1 MNTLFL
7 QLAFNGLV
15 SGLLLALLAVG
26 FNLTNTTRVFHIAH
40 GSFYVGGA
48 YAFYAILPLFQ
59 SQSLFFVLLSALAAL
74 LLVMLVASMV
84 EVLIY
89 QPLSR
94 KKSGQGIFLIV
105 SMGIYLFIINA
116 IAMFFGNQT
125 KSLQLSYARRKCTV
139 ESVFWVIKSV
149 PGFRQF
155 LLRSIEN
162 VKGEWDIVSI
172 AWNLKRLN

>member
-1 MNTLFL
+1 MVL
-7 QLAFNGLV
+7 QLLFDGLV
-15 SGLLLALLAVG
+15 ADLLLALLATG
-26 FNLTNTTRVFHIAH
+26 FNYVFNATVVFHIAH

-48 YAFYAILPLFQ
+48 YAFYAILQLFL

-94 KKSGQGIFLIV
+94 KKSGQGISLIV
-105 SMGIYLFIINA
+105 SMRIYLFIING

-125 KSLQLSYARRKCTV
+125 TSLQLSYARRKCTV
-139 ESVFWVIKSV
+139 ESVFGVIKSV

-155 LLRSIEN
+155 LLRGIEN
-162 VKGEWDIVSI
+162 VRGVWDLVSI

>member
-26 FNLTNTTRVFHIAH
+26 FNLIINTTRVFHIAN

-48 YAFYAILPLFQ
+48 YAFYAILQLFQ

-89 QPLSR
+89 QSLSR
-94 KKSGQGIFLIV
+94 KKSGQGISLIA
-105 SMGIYLFIINA
+105 SMGIYLFIING

-125 KSLQLSYARRKCTV
+125 NSHQLSYARRKCTV
-139 ESVFWVIKSV
+139 ESVFGVIKSV

-162 VKGEWDIVSI
+162 VRGEWDIVSI
-172 AWNLKRLN
+172 AWNL